1 MNKYA
6 VNFFFRKMESQLSPK
21 AIKIILVGNT
31 GVGKTC
37 LIGSYLKQHFD
48 ENTQA
53 TLSPAYST
61 QQITKSDG
69 TKITIQIWDTAGQ
82 EKYQAVSQLFFRNS
96 DIAIL
101 CFTAGDRESM
111 TSIHEWISMV
121 CSESP
126 KCKLIFVATK
136 SDLLQKKDFENVIH
150 DAEAEFQQYQSP
162 IILLTSAKTSYNI
175 DNVFRIAG
183 EIAESISTVA
193 PNGMDLQRTEKSS
206 CC

>member
-1 MNKYA
+1 
-6 VNFFFRKMESQLSPK
+6 MESQLSPR
-21 AIKIILVGNT
+21 AIKMILVGNT

-61 QQITKSDG
+61 QQIVKSDG
-69 TKITIQIWDTAGQ
+69 TKLTMQIWDTAGQ

-96 DIAIL
+96 DIALL
-101 CFTAGDRESM
+101 CFTAGDKESM
-111 TSIHEWISMV
+111 TSVHDWISMV
-121 CSESP
+121 SSESP

-136 SDLLQKKDFENVIH
+136 SDLLPKKDFEDVTR

-162 IILLTSAKTSYNI
+162 QIFLTSAKTNYNVE
-175 DNVFRIAG
+175 NVFRSAA
-183 EIAESISTVA
+183 EIAESISLGSS
-193 PNGMDLQRTEKSS
+193 NEMDLRHTQKSK